1 MIKRG
6 DEDMITIKNEEKS
19 VSNETRQKTICPKFE
34 HTFTILGKKWMG
46 LIIEVLL
53 EGPQRFKDI
62 AATIPNVSDRVLVE
76 RLKELEQEGLVDRTV
91 DPDAT
96 MRVAY
101 SLTEKGQGL
110 KIVMDDVQNWAD
122 KWICVTED

>member
-1 MIKRG
+1 
-6 DEDMITIKNEEKS
+6 MITIKDEEKS
-19 VSNETRQKTICPKFE
+19 VSCETRQKAICPKFE
-34 HTFTILGKKWMG
+34 HTFAILGKKWMG
-46 LIIEVLL
+46 LIIDVLL

-76 RLKELEQEGLVDRTV
+76 RLKELEQEGLVARTV

-101 SLTEKGQGL
+101 SLTEKGHGL
-110 KIVMDDVQNWAD
+110 KEVMADVQKWAD
-122 KWICVTED
+122 KWVCVQEA

>member
-1 MIKRG
+1 
-6 DEDMITIKNEEKS
+6 MITIKDEEKS
-19 VSNETRQKTICPKFE
+19 VACEARQKSICPKFE
-34 HTFTILGKKWMG
+34 HTFAILGKKWMG
-46 LIIEVLL
+46 LIIDVLL

-76 RLKELEQEGLVDRTV
+76 RLKELEQEGLVARTV

-101 SLTEKGQGL
+101 SLTEKGQAL
-110 KIVMDDVQNWAD
+110 KVVMADVQKWAD
-122 KWICVTED
+122 EWICVQEA